1 VTNHRIA
8 SARRS
13 ARSSLAIAV
22 AVAAGGAIAAWLR
35 AVAHRFVEGSESA
48 LRDLVVEPLPQH
60 LVFRD
65 VATWDGVSDHLR
77 SHTSV
82 EVRDGEVVAVRDAI
96 KPLPDGAVVV
106 EGEGLTLM
114 PGLIDMHV
122 HMMYE
127 SGPDL
132 LTRAPKLMRGW
143 MKVVMRYPE
152 GRDDIVRR
160 GQLKLKAGVT
170 TIRIL
175 GDGYYALAYRDDVAA
190 WDVVGPRVFA
200 AGLHVNGPDGYVT
213 GGIAAGLEPALRAE
227 AAVELRSFDE
237 IEPLLER
244 HIARGIDVVKICTT
258 HGDLGFSDARPDLPE
273 AWVRRIVEVAHTHGL
288 KVTAHSY
295 GDEGDWA
302 AIRGGV
308 DGIEHLV
315 NVPHALANDMIAAI
329 RKRGI
334 VVCPTLAGSSY
345 SVMRFLRAPE
355 LLYKDPD
362 LVDNVSAKVRRNL
375 YLTLRVLSI
384 PGVARVLLRKSR
396 PMERWESWYRHS
408 LANTRALY
416 EAGVPLVFGTDTPF
430 VFGNFHHTALGE
442 MRALREAELPNLEI
456 LKMATSHAAD
466 VLGMSDKIGTVKP
479 GMVADLLLINGNPL
493 IDLEALGSI
502 EMVMKEGRVVYAPS
516 TPAASSTHRAGAIGG
531 VR

>member
-1 VTNHRIA
+1 MFPDDLT
-8 SARRS
+8 ARVGRWS
-13 ARSSLAIAV
+13 TPVLAISLP
-22 AVAAGGAIAAWLR
+22 VAAGGA
-35 AVAHRFVEGSESA
+35 VALALWYRSVTRRFVERAQTA
-48 LRDLVVEPLPQH
+48 LHDLVAAPVPQH

-65 VATWDGVSDHLR
+65 VATWDGLSDHVR
-77 SHTSV
+77 RHTSV
-82 EVRDGEVVAVRDAI
+82 EVRDGRVVAVREAGEA
-96 KPLPDGAVVV
+96 LPAGAAVFD
-106 EGEGLTLM
+106 GEGKTLI

-122 HMMYE
+122 HMMHE

-132 LTRAPKLMRGW
+132 LTRAPALMRAW
-143 MKVVMRYPE
+143 MDTAMSYPE
-152 GRDDIVRR
+152 GRGDIVRR

-213 GGIAAGLEPALRAE
+213 GGIAAGLDPSLRAE

-273 AWVRRIVEVAHTHGL
+273 AWVRRIVEVAHAHGL

-315 NVPHALANDMIAAI
+315 NVPHALADDMVSAI
-329 RKRGI
+329 RERGI

-355 LLYKDPD
+355 LLYEDPD
-362 LVDNVSAKVRRNL
+362 LVVNVSAKVRRDL
-375 YLTLRVLSI
+375 YITLRVLTL
-384 PGVARVLLRKSR
+384 PGVARVMLRKNR

-430 VFGNFHHTALGE
+430 VFGNFHHSALGE
-442 MRALREAELPNLEI
+442 MRALREAGLPTLEI
-456 LKMATSHAAD
+456 LKMATSRAAE
-466 VLGMSDKIGTVKP
+466 VLGLSDRIGTIEPDKF
-479 GMVADLLLINGNPL
+479 ADLVLVHGDPL
-493 IDLEALGSI
+493 VDLEALGSI
-502 EMVMKEGRVVYAPS
+502 DMVMKEGRVVYG
-516 TPAASSTHRAGAIGG
+516 RL
-531 VR
+531 